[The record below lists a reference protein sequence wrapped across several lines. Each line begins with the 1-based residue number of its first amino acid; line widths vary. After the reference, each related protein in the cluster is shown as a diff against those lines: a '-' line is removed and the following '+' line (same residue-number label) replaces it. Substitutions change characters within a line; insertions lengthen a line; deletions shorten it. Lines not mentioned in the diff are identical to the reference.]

1 MGKKK
6 KKCLNTMGT
15 AANPFKCGKGS
26 GCPDK
31 GGECRLWHPTDDQQH
46 LPQLKDMSSVGV
58 AQEEVRT
65 NENIVSVVLKGGK
78 GEEWVQIP
86 CILASLCNVDL
97 PIAGVPL

>member
-31 GGECRLWHPTDDQQH
+31 GGECRLWHPTDDHQH

-58 AQEEVRT
+58 TQEEVRT
-65 NENIVSVVLKGGK
+65 NENYLYF
-78 GEEWVQIP
+78 
-86 CILASLCNVDL
+86 
-97 PIAGVPL
+97 